1 MKVTTDWCAP
11 AGIPNG
17 IGPSTNWNGHASP
30 LTGVNELL
38 APRLRLPEVGIGA
51 DAPVKGARNDCGADT
66 PGQEIESGMS
76 VGEKNAVRFT
86 VNW

>member
-1 MKVTTDWCAP
+1 MNVTTDWCAP

-17 IGPSTNWNGHASP
+17 TGPSVNLNGQASP

-38 APRLRLPEVGIGA
+38 APRLRLDPLAGIPV
-51 DAPVKGARNDCGADT
+51 DAPVNGARNDCGELTA
-66 PGQEIESGMS
+66 GQEIDNGMS

-86 VNW
+86 VS